1 MEPKRARGSASL
13 HCTLLS
19 VLIVSKPGE
28 DEKGHGE
35 TLRDRYKTKQWD
47 NQKDCSDAGIS

>member
-35 TLRDRYKTKQWD
+35 TLRDSYKTKQWD